1 MLIDASLLLYS
12 VDSLS
17 PEHER
22 ASVWLAEQLN
32 GDRRVGIPWESLT
45 AFVRIGTNPRATTR
59 PLQPAKAWRF
69 VEAWLAAAPVWIPV
83 PTESHADVLGDL
95 IRTHRIGGNLIPDA
109 HLAALAIEH
118 GLELCS
124 TDTDFARFPEIRW
137 RNPLLG

>member
-59 PLQPAKAWRF
+59 PLQPAEAWRF

-95 IRTHRIGGNLIPDA
+95 IRTHRVGGNLIPDA

-124 TDTDFARFPEIRW
+124 TDTDFARFPEVRW

>member
-59 PLQPAKAWRF
+59 PLQPAEAWRF